1 MIQDIVRHLV
11 KESALPKVEDFY
23 WLLEQMQKWDELQL
37 DQAQITSLGAQCINL
52 EAYEQAKQHYRS

>member
-23 WLLEQMQKWDELQL
+23 WLFQQMQKWDDLQL
-37 DQAQITSLGAQCINL
+37 EQTQINILSHQCINL
-52 EAYEQAKQHYRS
+52 EAYNQARQRL